1 MMHWQIASFLRAIC
15 ILTVLAGAASAG
27 PLEEALAAH
36 DRGDYA
42 TTLRIVRPLAEK
54 GDPEA
59 QSALGY
65 MYEEGK
71 GVRVDFGQAL
81 IWYRKA
87 AAQEEA
93 QGQNNLGRM
102 YEQGRGVSQD
112 YVQAV
117 AWFRKAAEQG
127 FAMAQSNLGQMYA
140 QGHGVSQDYVQ
151 ASAWF
156 RKAADQGDSDGQ
168 FQLGYMYLNGMGVV
182 QDYVFAHMWSNLA
195 ASQLPPGR
203 ERDAAVRNRNFATRK
218 MTPVQI
224 NEAQRMA
231 AEWKPRQDRRDG
243 CCGRLPT
250 ERLIEF

>member
-1 MMHWQIASFLRAIC
+1 MMRWQKVSFLRAIC
-15 ILTVLAGAASAG
+15 ILAGLVDAGTAG

-36 DRGDYA
+36 GRGDYA

-54 GDPEA
+54 GDPQA

-71 GVRVDFGQAL
+71 GIRENFGQAL

-87 AAQEEA
+87 AAQKEA

-127 FAMAQSNLGQMYA
+127 VAMAQSNLGHMYA

-168 FQLGYMYLNGMGVV
+168 FQLGYMYLNGMGIV

-203 ERDAAVRNRNFATRK
+203 EREAAVHNRNFAASK

-231 AEWKPRQDRRDG
+231 REWKPK
-243 CCGRLPT
+243 P
-250 ERLIEF
+250 E